1 MHGKLAAIGLMAA
14 LGASAL
20 GLPAPAAAAPGQPHL
35 NNIVQRA
42 QSAGRFT
49 TFTALVK
56 RAGLSDMLSGR
67 GPYTVF
73 APTDA
78 AFRRLPETTLTALA
92 ADKAK
97 LRAVLLHHVVKGSVP
112 ASELLTRTSEK
123 TLDGGTTIRIAVS
136 GAAVRVGGGTLVAPG
151 RQTSNGIFYA
161 IDRVLDPDQL
171 GSELRSTGERGDEP
185 IDERRE
191 RRAVLGAVIGVQLG
205 DRERAHAR
213 IAQDGGQRGER
224 GVLAR
229 GRCCAR
235 CSPRAARR

>member
-20 GLPAPAAAAPGQPHL
+20 GLPATAAAAPGQPHL

-56 RAGLSDMLSGR
+56 RAGLSDTLSGR

-78 AFRRLPETTLTALA
+78 AFARLPDATLTALA

-97 LRAVLLHHVVKGSVP
+97 LRAVLLHHVLKGSVP
-112 ASELLTRTSEK
+112 ASELLTRTSER

-136 GAAVRVGGGTLVAPG
+136 GTTVRVGGGTLIAPG
-151 RQTSNGIFYA
+151 RETSNGIFYA
-161 IDRVLDPDQL
+161 IDRVLIPT
-171 GSELRSTGERGDEP
+171 S
-185 IDERRE
+185 
-191 RRAVLGAVIGVQLG
+191 
-205 DRERAHAR
+205 
-213 IAQDGGQRGER
+213 
-224 GVLAR
+224 
-229 GRCCAR
+229 
-235 CSPRAARR
+235 